1 MQVIQCDACAGS
13 VVYDADRE
21 VAQCLF
27 CGSVAVHP
35 DELSDIPEPGTFVPF
50 TVERKQADQAFR
62 HWARSSWWY
71 PREVRTLAVDL
82 SDAMLPA
89 WRFEAGVE
97 THWAGLERAMTKSG
111 LRPVSGV
118 ARTTSSVMVTASLG
132 LTDKELSALQPFEST
147 HVRKWD
153 GEAQSVP
160 HEVPSVSETAARDR
174 ARARM
179 SASHRKRIKKDN
191 RLQRC
196 NGSSILDVRRT
207 ELMML
212 PIWIGSFRYRDLP
225 WRFVIN
231 AQTGKVTGRAP
242 LDRVKVGIAIALAVL
257 VALAFA
263 WWRLRPE

>member
-13 VVYDADRE
+13 VVYDANRE

-35 DELSDIPEPGTFVPF
+35 DELSDIPKPATFVPF
-50 TVERKQADQAFR
+50 TVERQRADAAFR
-62 HWARSSWWY
+62 TWARSSWWY
-71 PREVRTLAVDL
+71 PREVRNLAIVL

-111 LRPVSGV
+111 LRPVSGI
-118 ARTTSSVMVTASLG
+118 AKTTSSTMVTASLG
-132 LTDKELSALQPFEST
+132 VSDKELSALQPFEST
-147 HVRKWD
+147 DLRKWD
-153 GEAQSVP
+153 EQAQSVP

-174 ARARM
+174 ARERL
-179 SASHRKRIKKDN
+179 SAAHRRRIKKDN

-196 NGSSILDVRRT
+196 NGSSLLDVRRT

-242 LDRVKVGIAIALAVL
+242 LDRVKVAIAVTLAIIVALAV
-257 VALAFA
+257 A